1 MLSKEEKDLAE
12 KVVTGGGTTGQSMT
26 ADATG
31 SVAQAPGNSKKQG
44 DSMEKGQN
52 PGNTPIEDTD
62 TDNNTKSTGDNSA
75 KNKSSVSMK
84 ASAASSSTGS
94 MKEEIEYVEE
104 SVKAAKT
111 AAKEAHAKG
120 MSAEDADRHIFH
132 AVVSANKGKSEGA
145 GGMAT
150 RARINSATD
159 AGLSHFKKLSGTTS
173 ESVNYVEELSN
184 LFGDDVSE
192 SFIVEASTLFEA
204 AVALKVDEIE
214 QSYAATLDA
223 EVASI
228 KEELKSQ
235 VDQYLTFAAEEW
247 VKTNEVAIETSLK
260 NELTEEFIEG
270 LKNLFA
276 EHYMEVPSDK
286 VDVLETLASKVEE
299 LEARLNE
306 TVNESIQLKK
316 DLSRYEMQEAFDE
329 VSEGLALTQVEK
341 FRTIAENLEF
351 GGNIE
356 NFKNKLEVVKEQYF
370 NEKKAVTS
378 NILTEEFENGDDSST
393 THVVNGEMGRYVTA
407 ISRSLK
413 K

>member
-52 PGNTPIEDTD
+52 PANTPIEDTD
-62 TDNNTKSTGDNSA
+62 TDNNTKPTGDNSA

-94 MKEEIEYVEE
+94 MKEEL
-104 SVKAAKT
+104 T
-111 AAKEAHAKG
+111 Q
-120 MSAEDADRHIFH
+120 IF
-132 AVVSANKGKSEGA
+132 
-145 GGMAT
+145 
-150 RARINSATD
+150 
-159 AGLSHFKKLSGTTS
+159 GT
-173 ESVNYVEELSN
+173 E
-184 LFGDDVSE
+184 VSE
-192 SFIVEASTLFEA
+192 EFIGKASALFEA

-223 EVASI
+223 EVAAI

-329 VSEGLALTQVEK
+329 VSEGLALSQVEK
-341 FRTIAENLEF
+341 FRVIAENLEF
-351 GGNIE
+351 GGSIE
-356 NFKNKLEVVKEQYF
+356 NFKSKLETVKEQYF
-370 NEKKAVTS
+370 SDKKSVTS

-393 THVVNGEMGRYVTA
+393 TPVVNGEMGRYVTA
-407 ISRSLK
+407 ISRTLK

>member
-62 TDNNTKSTGDNSA
+62 TESNTKATGDNSA

-84 ASAASSSTGS
+84 ASAASPSTGS
-94 MKEEIEYVEE
+94 MKEEL
-104 SVKAAKT
+104 T
-111 AAKEAHAKG
+111 Q
-120 MSAEDADRHIFH
+120 IF
-132 AVVSANKGKSEGA
+132 
-145 GGMAT
+145 
-150 RARINSATD
+150 
-159 AGLSHFKKLSGTTS
+159 GT
-173 ESVNYVEELSN
+173 E
-184 LFGDDVSE
+184 VSE
-192 SFIVEASTLFEA
+192 EFIGKASALFEA

-223 EVASI
+223 EVAAI

-329 VSEGLALTQVEK
+329 VSEGLALSQVEK
-341 FRTIAENLEF
+341 FRVIAENLEF
-351 GGNIE
+351 GGSIE
-356 NFKNKLEVVKEQYF
+356 NYKSKLEVVKEQYF
-370 NEKKAVTS
+370 NDKKSVTS
-378 NILTEEFENGDDSST
+378 NILTEEFENGEST
-393 THVVNGEMGRYVTA
+393 SATPVVNGEMAHYVTA
-407 ISRSLK
+407 ISRTLK

>member
-12 KVVTGGGTTGQSMT
+12 KVVSGGGETGQSST

-31 SVAQAPGNSKKQG
+31 SVAKAPGNSKSQG
-44 DSMEKGQN
+44 DSMQKIN
-52 PGNTPIEDTD
+52 DPNNTPIEDTD
-62 TDNNTKSTGDNSA
+62 TATNVRPTGDNSA
-75 KNKSSVSMK
+75 KNKASLAMK

-94 MKEEIEYVEE
+94 MKEELQQ
-104 SVKAAKT
+104 
-111 AAKEAHAKG
+111 
-120 MSAEDADRHIFH
+120 IF
-132 AVVSANKGKSEGA
+132 
-145 GGMAT
+145 
-150 RARINSATD
+150 
-159 AGLSHFKKLSGTTS
+159 GT
-173 ESVNYVEELSN
+173 E
-184 LFGDDVSE
+184 VSE
-192 SFIVEASTLFEA
+192 EFIDNASTLFEA

-214 QSYAATLDA
+214 QHYAATLNA
-223 EVASI
+223 EVAEI

-306 TVNESIQLKK
+306 TMNESIQLTKA
-316 DLSRYEMQEAFDE
+316 LSRYEMQEAFSE
-329 VSEGLALTQVEK
+329 VSEGLVLTQVEK
-341 FRTIAENLEF
+341 FRVIAENLEF
-351 GGNIE
+351 GNSIE
-356 NFKNKLEVVKEQYF
+356 NYKKKLETVKEQYF
-370 NEKKAVTS
+370 TDKKSATS
-378 NILTEEFENGDDSST
+378 NILTEEFENGDDTSAAPAAT
-393 THVVNGEMGRYVTA
+393 GEMGRYVTA
-407 ISRSLK
+407 ISRTLK

>member
-52 PGNTPIEDTD
+52 PANTPIEDTD
-62 TDNNTKSTGDNSA
+62 TDNNTKPTGDNSA

-94 MKEEIEYVEE
+94 MKEEL
-104 SVKAAKT
+104 T
-111 AAKEAHAKG
+111 Q
-120 MSAEDADRHIFH
+120 IF
-132 AVVSANKGKSEGA
+132 
-145 GGMAT
+145 
-150 RARINSATD
+150 
-159 AGLSHFKKLSGTTS
+159 GT
-173 ESVNYVEELSN
+173 E
-184 LFGDDVSE
+184 VSE
-192 SFIVEASTLFEA
+192 EFIGKASALFEA

-223 EVASI
+223 EVAAI

-329 VSEGLALTQVEK
+329 VSEGLALSQVEK

-351 GGNIE
+351 GGSIE
-356 NFKNKLEVVKEQYF
+356 NYKSKLEVVKEQYF
-370 NEKKAVTS
+370 NDKKSVTS

-393 THVVNGEMGRYVTA
+393 TPVVNGEMGRYVTA
-407 ISRSLK
+407 ISRTLK

>member
-52 PGNTPIEDTD
+52 PANTPIEDTD
-62 TDNNTKSTGDNSA
+62 TDNNTKPTGDNSA

-94 MKEEIEYVEE
+94 MKEEL
-104 SVKAAKT
+104 T
-111 AAKEAHAKG
+111 Q
-120 MSAEDADRHIFH
+120 IF
-132 AVVSANKGKSEGA
+132 
-145 GGMAT
+145 
-150 RARINSATD
+150 
-159 AGLSHFKKLSGTTS
+159 GT
-173 ESVNYVEELSN
+173 E
-184 LFGDDVSE
+184 VSE
-192 SFIVEASTLFEA
+192 EFIGKASALFEA

-223 EVASI
+223 EVAAI

-329 VSEGLALTQVEK
+329 VSEGLALSQVEK

-351 GGNIE
+351 GGSIE
-356 NFKNKLEVVKEQYF
+356 NYKSKLEVVKEQYF
-370 NEKKAVTS
+370 NDKKSVTS
-378 NILTEEFENGDDSST
+378 NILTEEFENGDDSSAT
-393 THVVNGEMGRYVTA
+393 PVVNGEMGRYVTA
-407 ISRSLK
+407 ISRTLK